1 MKNSSHTD
9 RGVSAFPHF
18 DSKYKCCCDTVH
30 VKQGTLM
37 IGIVSAIIAVFGMF
51 QSLFSSTDNVTMA
64 VLEILYMTVEALCIA
79 LLFVAIFKD
88 KKLLLIPFFLIQVLS
103 LLMCAIFTLLCIWAL
118 IDADNFIGIVIK
130 ESVVSPE
137 EMEMEK
143 THPEMA
149 GKMIVRLAAAFLA
162 TTFMLL
168 FCMTFWW
175 LVVIHRCYQYYS
187 DMEKHREPFDTP
199 VSYSAQQG
207 AQVY

>member
-88 KKLLLIPFFLIQVLS
+88 KKLLLIPFFLIQNLFQLLNRGESDDECEDVVAQEVDTTDGLYSRARLESGTVLTLVSRGVAQVLS

-130 ESVVSPE
+130 
-137 EMEMEK
+137 
-143 THPEMA
+143 
-149 GKMIVRLAAAFLA
+149 I
-162 TTFMLL
+162 
-168 FCMTFWW
+168 
-175 LVVIHRCYQYYS
+175 I
-187 DMEKHREPFDTP
+187 
-199 VSYSAQQG
+199 
-207 AQVY
+207 